1 MKVFLGFFWL
11 AALFS
16 LCFLIVHTALY
27 FLREK
32 RLFNRYPDDK
42 TKATDPC
49 RDNKDAKQKTP
60 KRKNEQKNE
69 PIYFIVEKKSR
80 KKNTYSKPRQ
90 IKFQ

>member
-32 RLFNRYPDDK
+32 KLFTRSSADETKDFCRENRE
-42 TKATDPC
+42 AG
-49 RDNKDAKQKTP
+49 RKTP
-60 KRKNEQKNE
+60 ERKEEQKNE